1 MITARQQHICRA
13 LAIFLCVAAPAAA
26 SVEGRFERTLTV
38 AGPVSLSATSGSG
51 SIKVTLG
58 SDGAVHV
65 IGVIRANSWWSSGSS
80 DELERAVK
88 AVETTPPIVQDGTS
102 IRIGDLADERIERLV
117 SISYTIS
124 VPRRTAVE
132 SHTGSGSQSIAA
144 LSGGVRAASGSGSI
158 DIGTIDGKV
167 DARTGSGSIN
177 IEGANGGLSASTGSG
192 SIKIGTTAGDMRVRS
207 GSGSISI
214 RQVAS
219 NAADISSSSGQID
232 VTDLKGGLKVTS
244 ASASIDVSG
253 TPTADWTASSSSGS
267 ITLNIPANTSF
278 RLRANTSSGSI
289 RTDHTITPTTVG
301 RHEMVG
307 TAGSGG
313 VLIDAHSTSG
323 SITVGRR

>member
-1 MITARQQHICRA
+1 MITARKQQLWPA
-13 LAIFLCVAAPAAA
+13 LAIFLCLAAPAAA

-38 AGPVSLSATSGSG
+38 GGPVSLSVTSGSG
-51 SIKVTLG
+51 SVKVTSG
-58 SDGAVHV
+58 PDGAIHV
-65 IGVIRANSWWSSGSS
+65 IGVIRGNSWWNSSSS

-88 AVETTPPIVQDGTS
+88 TVETKPPIVQDGAS
-102 IRIGDLADERIERLV
+102 IRIGEIADERIGRLV

-124 VPRRTAVE
+124 VPRHTSVE
-132 SHTGSGSQSIAA
+132 SNTGSGSQSIAA
-144 LSGGVRAASGSGSI
+144 LSGRIGAASGSGSI

-177 IEGANGGLSASTGSG
+177 IEGATGGLSATSGSG

-219 NAADISSSSGQID
+219 DAADISSSSGQID

-244 ASASIDVSG
+244 SSASIDVSG

-278 RLRANTSSGSI
+278 RLRANSSSGSI
-289 RTDHTITPTTVG
+289 HTDHTITPTTVG

-323 SITVGRR
+323 SIIVGRR